1 MNPGP
6 MDFTRSQVSRYA
18 RHILLDEIGG
28 VGQAKLLTARVLVVG
43 AGGLGSPVLLY
54 LAAAGV
60 GTIGVIDDDVVD
72 LSNLQRQIAHTTDRI
87 GMPKVDSARAALAA
101 INPEVRVIPHGERL
115 RPDNA
120 LALVSDYDVVADGSD
135 NFPTRFLV
143 NDACFFTGKPLVSAA
158 ILRFDGQLATFKAGV
173 LPPSGA
179 ARLPC
184 YRCLYREP
192 PPEGDIPT
200 CAQAGVLGAFCG
212 ALGGLQATEVIKE
225 LLGIGESLAGW
236 LLVVDA
242 LAGTWRRIRV
252 HRDPECPLCGDH
264 PRIHD
269 LTDGAGTT
277 SLADDAVCRA

>member
-1 MNPGP
+1 
-6 MDFTRSQVSRYA
+6 MDFSDAQISRYA

-28 VGQAKLLTARVLVVG
+28 AGQARLLDARVLVVG

-60 GTIGVIDDDVVD
+60 GRIGVIDDDVVD

-87 GMPKVDSARAALAA
+87 GMPKVESARAALAA
-101 INPEVRVIPHGERL
+101 INPEVQVITHGERL
-115 RPDNA
+115 RADNA
-120 LALVSDYDVVADGSD
+120 LALLGDYDIVADGSD

-143 NDACFFTGKPLVSAA
+143 NDACFFARKPLVSAA
-158 ILRFDGQLATFKAGV
+158 VLRFDGQLATFRAGV
-173 LPPSGA
+173 PVRAGEAHPS
-179 ARLPC
+179 PC

-192 PPEGDIPT
+192 PPEGEVPT
-200 CAQAGVLGAFCG
+200 CAEAGVLGAFCG

-252 HRDPECPLCGDH
+252 HRDPGCPLCGDN
-264 PRIHD
+264 PQIHEVSD
-269 LTDGAGTT
+269 HAGTDPSAT
-277 SLADDAVCRA
+277 ENAVCRI